1 MRHPDD
7 YPRSM
12 REEGVRLRRR
22 AMLTEPHVAP
32 LTRFAQQ
39 LRDSSSFEV
48 PDFDPLDGGVNAR
61 ALFLLEK
68 PGPRVSV
75 LSGGSGFISRNN
87 DDPSAEATFGFMDEA
102 GIPRKA
108 TVSWNVV
115 PWWNG
120 TIDLTD
126 AELEEGAA
134 SLVGLIALLPRL
146 RVVVLVGQSAAR
158 HAAPHLRR
166 LPVEVITSA
175 HPSPKVRRMYP
186 GLWRSIPTTWS
197 LVGPYL
203 R

>member
-12 REEGVRLRRR
+12 RDEGVRLRRR
-22 AMLTEPHVAP
+22 AMLTEPHVVP

-39 LRDSSSFEV
+39 LRDSSTFEV

-75 LSGGSGFISRNN
+75 LGGGSGFISRNN

-108 TVSWNVV
+108 TVTWNVV

-134 SLVGLIALLPRL
+134 SLVGLVALLPRL
-146 RVVVLVGQSAAR
+146 RVVVLVGRSAAR
-158 HAAPHLRR
+158 HAAPHLRG

-186 GLWRSIPTTWS
+186 GLWSSIPTTWS

>member
-12 REEGVRLRRR
+12 RDEGVRLRRR
-22 AMLTEPHVAP
+22 AMLTEPHVEP
-32 LTRFAQQ
+32 LTRFVQQ

-48 PDFDPLDGGVNAR
+48 PDFDPFDGGVNAR

-75 LSGGSGFISRNN
+75 LGGGSGFISRNN
-87 DDPSAEATFGFMDEA
+87 DDPSAEATFGFMDQA

-134 SLVGLIALLPRL
+134 SLVGLLALLPRL
-146 RVVVLVGQSAAR
+146 RVVVLVGRSAAR
-158 HAAPHLRR
+158 HAAPHLAKT
-166 LPVEVITSA
+166 PVAVITSA
-175 HPSPKVRRMYP
+175 HPSPKVRRDYP
-186 GLWRSIPTTWS
+186 ELWQSIPKRWA
-197 LVGPYL
+197 LAARHL
-203 R
+203 I